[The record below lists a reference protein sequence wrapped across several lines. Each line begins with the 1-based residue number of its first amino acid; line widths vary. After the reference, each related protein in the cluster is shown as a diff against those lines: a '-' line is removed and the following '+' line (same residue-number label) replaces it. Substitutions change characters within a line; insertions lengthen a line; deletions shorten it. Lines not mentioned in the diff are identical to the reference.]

1 MAQSRDRYLLEV
13 VVFIFTSAD
22 ILYAQKTILKGGS
35 KMDTVFDS
43 EILSIWKESFFLEH
57 KDAEAEL
64 RETEGA
70 ISNERLWLSGSAD
83 VEEAEMHEQNIASLT
98 EYASFLK
105 DQLIPV
111 VAA

>member
-1 MAQSRDRYLLEV
+1 M
-13 VVFIFTSAD
+13 D
-22 ILYAQKTILKGGS
+22 I
-35 KMDTVFDS
+35 VFDP
-43 EILSIWKESFFLEH
+43 EVLSIWKESFFLEH
-57 KDAEAEL
+57 KDAEDEL

-70 ISNERLWLSGSAD
+70 ISNERLWVSGSAD
-83 VEEAEMHEQNIASLT
+83 VEEAEMHEQNIANLT